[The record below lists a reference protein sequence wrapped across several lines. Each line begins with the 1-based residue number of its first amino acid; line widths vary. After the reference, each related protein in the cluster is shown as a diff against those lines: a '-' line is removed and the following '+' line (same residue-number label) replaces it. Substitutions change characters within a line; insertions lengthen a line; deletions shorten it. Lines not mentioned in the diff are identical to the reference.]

1 MDGMYGKVICW
12 ILILQAILLKW
23 FDDTRSL
30 NSERR
35 MQDAGWLLWS
45 SSLRMLTL
53 LVQDRAGIIRK
64 IMWICLRIFESI

>member
-1 MDGMYGKVICW
+1 
-12 ILILQAILLKW
+12 LQAILLKW

-53 LVQDRAGIIRK
+53 LVQDRAGIIMK